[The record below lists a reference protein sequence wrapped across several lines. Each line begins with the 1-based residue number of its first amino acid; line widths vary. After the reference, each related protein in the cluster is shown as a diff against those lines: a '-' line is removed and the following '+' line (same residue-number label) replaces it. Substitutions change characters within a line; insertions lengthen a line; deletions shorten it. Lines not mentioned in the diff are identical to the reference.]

1 MSEVRKSKLAWQE
14 IAAYAVIAVM
24 SVLIMFNFDENTF
37 WYDECCTI
45 SFIRL
50 PRSFSDLISIF
61 LKDEVTNPP
70 LYDIFLYFW
79 YRLVPHD
86 QTCLLFPNLLF
97 YDCGLFFLIK
107 TVKRISEDKNIILF
121 LSMSALINSFAL
133 RSVIFEL
140 RSYAL
145 LYMFAS
151 ILIYLF
157 VINEICKRPGKLSH
171 FMQGGVMLC
180 ISMTHYF
187 GLLFA
192 GTIFLSALI
201 LRIIRKEK
209 KGTLSFLVSQ
219 IFPFILAGAWLV
231 AAMLKKEKSVA
242 TFWVAPPGL
251 KDIIGVINS
260 VLGRNEIFTVI
271 SCVAILAYLICMMIR
286 RVRGEAFV
294 LFITALSCS
303 MAVFLAD
310 LVYSAFIN
318 PAGGLF
324 VPRYFVA
331 VMPCVQLLTA
341 FSFSGLTGFFCEK
354 TKKKTAVCAAA
365 AAAIAVILIAGGAK
379 RIYEAFN
386 EYINEGL
393 SAEEIYEFMD
403 EHGDE
408 AATVVKERDGVMD
421 AYAADGWIEYY
432 FRERGRK
439 VYSSDDTDQYSDR
452 KYLAFFPQDPEEY
465 MDEDFMSGYT
475 EIERGFYMKR
485 NAK

>member
-1 MSEVRKSKLAWQE
+1 MSDVRKSKLAWQD
-14 IAAYAVIAVM
+14 IAVYAVIAVM
-24 SVLIMFNFDENTF
+24 SVLIMLNFDENTF

-45 SFIRL
+45 SFIRP
-50 PRSFSDLISIF
+50 PRSFSEFLSIF

-70 LYDIFLYFW
+70 LYDIFMYFW

-107 TVKRISEDKNIILF
+107 TVKKVSEDKNIPLF

-151 ILIYLF
+151 ILICLF
-157 VINEICKRPGKLSH
+157 VINEICQKPVKLSY
-171 FMQGGVMLC
+171 FWQGLVMLC
-180 ISMTHYF
+180 ISLTHYF

-192 GTIFLSALI
+192 GTLFLSALI

-209 KGTLSFLVSQ
+209 KGTGLFLVSQ
-219 IFPFILAGAWLV
+219 ICPFVLTGAWLI
-231 AAMLKKEKSVA
+231 AAMINKEKSVA
-242 TFWVAPPGL
+242 TFWVAPPGI

-271 SCVAILAYLICMMIR
+271 SCAAILAYLLYMMIR
-286 RVRGEAFV
+286 RVKGKASV
-294 LFITALSCS
+294 LFIISLSCS
-303 MAVFLAD
+303 MALFLAD

-341 FSFSGLTGFFCEK
+341 FSFSGLTGLVCEK

-365 AAAIAVILIAGGAK
+365 ATAVAVILIAGGAK

-393 SAEEIYEFMD
+393 SAEEIYDFMD
-403 EHGDE
+403 KYGDE

-421 AYAADGWIEYY
+421 AYASDGWIEYY

-439 VYSSDDTDQYSDR
+439 VYSSDDTDKYADR

-485 NAK
+485 DVK